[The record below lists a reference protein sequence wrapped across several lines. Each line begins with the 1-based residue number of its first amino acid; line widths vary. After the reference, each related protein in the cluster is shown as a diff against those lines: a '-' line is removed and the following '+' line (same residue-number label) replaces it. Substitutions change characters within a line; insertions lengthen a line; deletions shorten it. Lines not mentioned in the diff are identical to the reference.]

1 VCRTVRIA
9 HGPVPGAR
17 VIDQHEPPSS
27 PPPTS
32 WPPVRA

>member
-1 VCRTVRIA
+1 MA

-17 VIDQHEPPSS
+17 VVEAPEPGP
-27 PPPTS
+27 S